1 MMAKWQASKNDMSP
15 RKQYIPEVDEQ
26 LKDNGV
32 AVSCPKCG
40 EGIDLGNLCVTHI
53 RVCGDCCGC

>member
-1 MMAKWQASKNDMSP
+1 MPDLL
-15 RKQYIPEVDEQ
+15 R
-26 LKDNGV
+26 DNGTPV
-32 AVSCPKCG
+32 KCSTCN